1 MSFYIGTNG
10 KMNEICAA
18 MGLTS
23 LESLEQFIAVSYRNY
38 QTYRQELQAIRGVRL
53 LEYDEGERNNYQYI
67 VLEMTSPRRGE
78 PRSARAN
85 STRGECHGSSLLL
98 SRMRPDGAL

>member
-1 MSFYIGTNG
+1 
-10 KMNEICAA
+10 MNEICAA

-23 LESLEQFIAVSYRNY
+23 LESIEQFIAVNY
-38 QTYRQELQAIRGVRL
+38 QNYEAYRQELQAIRGVRL

-67 VLEMTSPRRGE
+67 VLEIDESEARGE

-98 SRMRPDGAL
+98 SRMSPDGAI